1 MPKEAAIEIR
11 TSNLH
16 AWTPTLWPLCYRNL
30 AFKAFCLLIL
40 SLPWLQ
46 RAGFSTGCSC
56 EKSILQA
63 LKNRFFS
70 ALFLWNSRKPGFA
83 KKTIRLLKIVFFRA
97 ALVKLRQ
104 AWLFKKRNQALKTCF
119 FPRYSL
125 ELRKARLCKKTTFR
139 ALFFFR
145 MPLVKSANSTSLPC
159 LSFQIARM
167 HAIHN

>member
-63 LKNRFFS
+63 LKNRFFFCTVLVKLKE
-70 ALFLWNSRKPGFA
+70 ARLC

-104 AWLFKKRNQALKTCF
+104 AWLFKKRHQALKTCF

-125 ELRKARLCKKTTFR
+125 ELRKARLCKKQ
-139 ALFFFR
+139 LFGLYFFSACLLSNLLT
-145 MPLVKSANSTSLPC
+145 PPPYLV
-159 LSFQIARM
+159 
-167 HAIHN
+167 